1 MWENPLESSRSALRP
16 TTMPLSLTF
25 LPDVQFEHQ
34 QLVLTGVS
42 NKVAADVCSVTLLD
56 CTVVSG
62 MLSDCIHLPFLFSD
76 L

>member
-42 NKVAADVCSVTLLD
+42 NKVAAECVQCDFIGLYS
-56 CTVVSG
+56 S
-62 MLSDCIHLPFLFSD
+62 
-76 L
+76 